1 MVCHRKSTHAYDQNI
16 QINFNMLNH
25 NKCMA
30 STHSEEA
37 YSAYSELCQTFKCF
51 AKIVNVLFTIF
62 AKRSIL
68 DVWQV
73 LNTPLQ

>member
-25 NKCMA
+25 NKYMA

-37 YSAYSELCQTFKCF
+37 YSAYSEPC
-51 AKIVNVLFTIF
+51 
-62 AKRSIL
+62 
-68 DVWQV
+68 
-73 LNTPLQ
+73 